1 MCVANRLPTIFRG
14 TAHENWMDR
23 RFASIGM
30 DRGMRFYTCGTPCAA
45 TSRNCSWSDFGCS
58 LGTPTLDKIIFCNV
72 KHPRIRSLPTARF
85 WIVRNGSV
93 REVNEWKY
101 ERLGQ
106 WFVAVQ
112 TAVRPFPGASFVF
125 RKLCSW
131 WVGRFSS
138 KRRLRSKLDLLHWAK
153 GFGWFWSQFT
163 LRGILSRWARKLNV
177 AFTLASLPVA
187 VGFRTWGTTV
197 YCCPSKAAI
206 YCGIFCLIFLKH
218 FGFLF
223 PSLPSWSAQWGQSP
237 ANYRKM
243 LHLEHGHRAF
253 WGKIRGS

>member
-1 MCVANRLPTIFRG
+1 MSEQIFIQKKAQIRVRL
-14 TAHENWMDR
+14 
-23 RFASIGM
+23 
-30 DRGMRFYTCGTPCAA
+30 AA
-45 TSRNCSWSDFGCS
+45 
-58 LGTPTLDKIIFCNV
+58 LGEV
-72 KHPRIRSLPTARF
+72 F
-85 WIVRNGSV
+85 W
-93 REVNEWKY
+93 
-101 ERLGQ
+101 
-106 WFVAVQ
+106 
-112 TAVRPFPGASFVF
+112 
-125 RKLCSW
+125 
-131 WVGRFSS
+131 GR
-138 KRRLRSKLDLLHWAK
+138 
-153 GFGWFWSQFT
+153 FT

-197 YCCPSKAAI
+197 YCCPSKATI

-253 WGKIRGS
+253 WGKIRGPNGTCSDIASCNRTRGHLAFGGWNYMIHSVDLAFSSWFKRWSACQAKALVAAPVLLHLHSKLP